1 MSAVGARERDERG
14 SGTALVAAVILVL
27 MVVSAGLLVVAGYV
41 AAAHHA
47 RSAADL
53 VALSGAAA
61 RGRGENACGAAA
73 AVASRNGV
81 RMSGCSER
89 GDSFDYV
96 VTVTVEQPVSVRSPV
111 LPDSVA
117 ATAHA
122 GKLGLL

>member
-1 MSAVGARERDERG
+1 MNAVDSRQRGEHG

-27 MVVSAGLLVVAGYV
+27 MVVAAGLLVVAGYV

-61 RGRGENACGAAA
+61 RGRGDDACGAAA
-73 AVASRNGV
+73 VVASRNGV
-81 RMSGCSER
+81 RLAGCSER